1 MSGKKK
7 KQLPTRKE
15 PPKKLLVELAQAN
28 EMVKYFNSKG
38 QRDTIWHD
46 IQARLQAAV
55 DKYEQPEE
63 PIIVEELET

>member
-28 EMVKYFNSKG
+28 EMVKYFNGKG
-38 QRDTIWHD
+38 LNDTIWHD

-55 DKYEQPEE
+55 DKYKQPETT
-63 PIIVEELET
+63 IVEELET